1 MINVT
6 NNFLDNNQFFDIS
19 KLLLSKKFPY
29 FLTTDF
35 KVMIHNLV
43 ENIDNKKEFSLFLQH
58 VLFNLII
65 KLKAKEIIS
74 STVYLITKDTENIS
88 LDIGIK
94 NPYEISL
101 NNTSLTSMLY
111 INSNNGHTKIIGK
124 DKIEPVQNRLL
135 TFSSNISYEETTPT
149 DQPFKIV
156 LKLIYCL

>member
-1 MINVT
+1 
-6 NNFLDNNQFFDIS
+6 
-19 KLLLSKKFPY
+19 
-29 FLTTDF
+29 
-35 KVMIHNLV
+35 MIHNLV
-43 ENIDNKKEFSLFLQH
+43 ENIDNKKEFSLFLQP

-135 TFSSNISYEETTPT
+135 TFSSNIAYEETTPT
-149 DQPFKIV
+149 NQPFKIV